1 MSDVQAEIIPF
12 GNPDGSREQLDQIV
26 KTFVSFGNASAWG
39 GLSTPADDRT
49 ARILVGRKGS
59 GKTLYLRRLH
69 AHASTENSVY
79 ADPIQQDRISTSNV
93 ISFCQWFKKNE
104 VDEKWTALW
113 RRAIIR
119 SLISHLLCNENLK
132 GSASDLLR
140 QQLERDFPRAV
151 RSFRAA
157 VSVYSQAASII
168 YECTTRAQLERYLGD
183 PIWYE
188 IETILADALKDF
200 PPICFYL
207 DAVDEEFENAPLYW
221 LHCQKGLFYQCM
233 GLLRDAKFGS
243 RLHVI
248 ICIRDIVLSSVYR
261 SEHQTRYKGESHIR
275 VLNWNKSSISYFL
288 DQKILKLSDIFLVF
302 PGESNTPIESWL
314 GIRTI
319 RNVARDITER
329 LDDYFL
335 RHTRL
340 LPRDIVV
347 LGNMLC
353 QMISRAKA
361 TGRPYDLEDIIRNTV
376 SDCALGFGNEQLE
389 ICANEFISS
398 SMPHHAAH
406 HGYHDAYV
414 ANQDYAK
421 GVVGQFDKMIGDIGI
436 DRFTRS
442 HIEASRKTS
451 APLFVENNDPWSIL
465 WRNRLV
471 GYLEEKGDGERH
483 IFYSDD
489 RIDQFHLPENKQIY
503 LFHPILIDAVGIA
516 SVGATPV
523 VPFKNGDV

>member
-1 MSDVQAEIIPF
+1 MSNTPERTPF

-26 KTFVSFGNASAWG
+26 KTFVTFGNASAWG
-39 GLSTPADDRT
+39 GLSTPADDRS

-69 AHASTENSVY
+69 AHASTEPSLY
-79 ADPIQQDRISTSNV
+79 ADPIQQDRISTSKV
-93 ISFCQWFKKNE
+93 IGFCQWFNRND

-113 RRAIIR
+113 GRAILR
-119 SLISHLLCNENLK
+119 SLISHLLCNRSLE
-132 GSASDLLR
+132 GDASNALR
-140 QQLERDFPRAV
+140 ARLERDFPRSV
-151 RSFRAA
+151 RDFRAP

-168 YECTTRAQLERYLGD
+168 YECDTRTQVERYLND
-183 PIWYE
+183 PVWYE
-188 IETILADALKDF
+188 IESVVADSLKEF

-207 DAVDEEFENAPLYW
+207 DAVDEEFEHAPLYW

-233 GLLRDAKFGS
+233 RLLRDAKLGS
-243 RLHVI
+243 RLHII

-275 VLNWNKSSISYFL
+275 VLNWNKSSINYFL
-288 DQKILKLSDIFLVF
+288 EQKILKLDQEFMADPTGTNNPLKA
-302 PGESNTPIESWL
+302 WL
-314 GIRTI
+314 GLESI
-319 RNVARDITER
+319 RNLARGITER
-329 LDDYFL
+329 VDEYLL

-353 QMISRAKA
+353 ERISRAHA
-361 TGRPYDLEDIIRNTV
+361 NGNTYDLQDLIRQTV
-376 SDCALGFGNEQLE
+376 SDCALTFGNEQLE

-398 SMPHHAAH
+398 SMPSHAVH
-406 HGYHDAYV
+406 QGYDDAYV

-421 GVVGQFDKMIGDIGI
+421 GVVGQFSQMISDVGA
-436 DRFTRS
+436 DRFTYGQIMSS
-442 HIEASRKTS
+442 HASS
-451 APLFVENNDPWSIL
+451 PMLFLDQSDPWSIL

-471 GYLEEKGDGERH
+471 GYVERKGEEERH

-489 RIDQFHLPENKQIY
+489 RIDQFHLPEHKDTY

-516 SVGATPV
+516 SSRGNPV
-523 VPFKNGDV
+523 TPFKNGDF